1 VAEVVCTVR
10 LDARPE
16 GKTIVRLVAIVSH
29 LQRQGH
35 RRVLMNLVE
44 ELAKALGL
52 KELLVHA
59 APDAVGFY
67 QQLGYSHFN
76 AEKGDF
82 GSVQVHKLI

>member
-1 VAEVVCTVR
+1 
-10 LDARPE
+10 
-16 GKTIVRLVAIVSH
+16 
-29 LQRQGH
+29 
-35 RRVLMNLVE
+35 MNLVE

-76 AEKGDF
+76 SEKGDF